1 MVPRSTVCLLFLV
14 STLGHCQSPATA
26 TPTLRT
32 GVRLVLEEVVVTD
45 GRGNPVHGLKQG
57 DFTVRE
63 NKDAQTISSFEEH
76 TSSSQ
81 KQLHVQT
88 LPPGVFT
95 NIPITGGAV
104 NVLLLDGLNTPPQAQ
119 VYLRNQLVKFLEV
132 ERPGTRT
139 AVFTLNQRLH
149 LLQDFTTDPAL
160 LKRVVKLQGVQ
171 FSPLLNRELN
181 DTDAHQISETLSDLI
196 ERVGGSQGAMLER
209 MQSGLLDMEAR
220 RSSQEVQVRARLTMD
235 ALNQVSRYLA
245 GVPGRKNLLWFS
257 GAFPISIQRDIQT
270 TGNPFEGQADLSAD
284 LKRTVDLLAQNQ
296 VAVYPIDA
304 RGLETLPSQSVAEN
318 GEGGNLQRTQR
329 TYGTRSATP
338 RDDAFNTAQFAEHA
352 TMQDVAQGTGGEAF
366 YNTNG
371 LLEATQRAATD
382 GENYYTLQYTPPAN
396 SKPGSF
402 RNIEVKVN
410 RSGLHLA
417 YRRGYYTEAATGT
430 ARFGSPAAGP
440 SSLSSSAAYFAP
452 DASEIP
458 LRLQP
463 LKIASAPPEQTI
475 GLKAAGQAEHGLYA
489 LNLQVPMDAL
499 DASPAE
505 DGKRHVTLEFATL
518 LYDNKG
524 AVIASQMDKAALVLD
539 EDRYRALAQGGV
551 RFHHNIALP
560 VNSKGTVRVLVHD
573 VAANRVGSLRLSDEQ
588 IRQAGAVAPAHP

>member
-1 MVPRSTVCLLFLV
+1 MVPRTTVYLLFLLAP
-14 STLGHCQSPATA
+14 LGYSQSPAPA

-45 GRGNPVHGLKQG
+45 SHGNPVHGLKQD
-57 DFTVRE
+57 DFIVRE
-63 NKDAQTISSFEEH
+63 NKASQTVSSFEEH
-76 TSSSQ
+76 TGSSQ
-81 KQLHVQT
+81 KLMPVKA

-95 NIPITGGAV
+95 NIPVAGGAV
-104 NVLLLDGLNTPPQAQ
+104 NVLLLDGLNTPQQSQ
-119 VYLRNQLVKFLEV
+119 VYLRDQLVKFLTV

-149 LLQDFTTDPAL
+149 LLQDFTADPAL

-171 FSPLLNRELN
+171 FSPLLERELN
-181 DTDAHQISETLSDLI
+181 DTPAHQISEALTNLI
-196 ERVGGSQGAMLER
+196 ERSGGSATLEGI
-209 MQSGLLDMEAR
+209 QTGLLDMEAR
-220 RSSQEVQVRARLTMD
+220 RVSQQVQVRARITMD
-235 ALNQVSRYLA
+235 ALNQISRYLA
-245 GVPGRKNLLWFS
+245 GVPGRKNLMWFS

-270 TGNPFEGQADLSAD
+270 TGDPFAGQADLSAD
-284 LKRTVDLLAQNQ
+284 LQLTVNLLAQNQ

-304 RGLETLPSQSVAEN
+304 RGLETQPSASAAEN
-318 GEGGNLQRTQR
+318 SDGGNRQRSQL

-338 RDDAFNTAQFAEHA
+338 RDDDFYNTQFAEHA
-352 TMQDVAQGTGGEAF
+352 TMQNVAQGTGGEAF

-371 LLEATQRAATD
+371 LFEATQRAATD

-396 SKPGSF
+396 NKPGSF

-417 YRRGYYTEAATGT
+417 YRRGYYTEAASGT

-452 DASEIP
+452 DATEIP
-458 LRLQP
+458 LRVEP
-463 LKIASAPPEQTI
+463 LKVASAPPEQTI
-475 GLKAAGQAEHGLYA
+475 GLKAAGQAEHSLYA

-499 DASPAE
+499 DVAPAA
-505 DGKRHVTLEFATL
+505 DGKRHMTLEFATL

-524 AVIASQMDKAALVLD
+524 AVIESHVDRAALALD
-539 EDRYRALAQGGV
+539 EERYQSMVQGGGV

-560 VNSKGTVRVLVHD
+560 ANSKGTVRVMVHD

-588 IRQAGAVAPAHP
+588 IRQVAAATPAH